1 VNDAYNSI
9 LIDEEDYNTLRDSI
23 DSFDRYD
30 PMALAKKLEKHPV
43 LEFRRLAAH
52 LYKVQMPALT
62 WLSFCWLGRV
72 QKNARW
78 ETSIALSKEDK
89 LFKDAIITAAASN
102 STEVVEDLLT
112 YFVVI
117 GNRECFAAMLY
128 ACFDLLRSD
137 IIMDLSWQH
146 GLNDF
151 YMPYRIQQQRS
162 MLDKVCALCLN
173 HPNMLNSHEPR

>member
-1 VNDAYNSI
+1 LFLQLNILTINEAYNAM
-9 LIDEEDYNTLRDSI
+9 LIEEEDYNTLRDSI

-30 PMALAKKLEKHPV
+30 PILLAKKLEKHPL

-52 LYKVQMPALT
+52 LYKVDLSSHLAHLPANSDL
-62 WLSFCWLGRV
+62 LYY
-72 QKNARW
+72 QKNSRW
-78 ETSIALSKEDK
+78 EASISLSKEDK
-89 LFKDAIITAAASN
+89 LFEDAIVTAAASN
-102 STEVVEDLLT
+102 SVEVAEDLLT

-137 IIMDLSWQH
+137 VVMDLSWQH

-151 YMPYRIQQQRS
+151 YMPYHIQNQR
-162 MLDKVCALCLN
+162 MLVEKVNFC
-173 HPNMLNSHEPR
+173 